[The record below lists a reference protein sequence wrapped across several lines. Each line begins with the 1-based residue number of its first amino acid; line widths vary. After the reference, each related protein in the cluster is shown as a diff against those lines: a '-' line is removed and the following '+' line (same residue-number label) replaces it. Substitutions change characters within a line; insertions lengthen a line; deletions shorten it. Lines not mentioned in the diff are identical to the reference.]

1 VFLCVR
7 LNSFIRV
14 RTRVNRMPSRCMG
27 VMGCLLVIAGVVV
40 FGGLTVMSRRIRMVF
55 GGLPMMFGRFLGH
68 NFSPLFATDWSPCF
82 CTASK
87 AFRGRVIR
95 KVIPRT

>member
-1 VFLCVR
+1 VR

-68 NFSPLFATDWSPCF
+68 NVSSFLRLIGLPAFALRAKLSG
-82 CTASK
+82 A
-87 AFRGRVIR
+87 G
-95 KVIPRT
+95 

>member
-68 NFSPLFATDWSPCF
+68 NVSSLTDWSPRF

-87 AFRGRVIR
+87 AFRGRVR